1 MKVEVKITQS
11 FKKQSKPL
19 LKKYLSLSDVLNLL
33 KHKLIEN
40 PKLGK
45 PLGHQTYKIRLAVTN
60 KIKSCIL

>member
-11 FKKQSKPL
+11 FKKQSKSL
-19 LKKYLSLSDVLNLL
+19 LKKYLSLSDELNLL
-33 KHKLIEN
+33 EYKLIEN

-60 KIKSCIL
+60 NIKSYTL